1 MVSRKWLRWLLDFF
15 YYFTADTI
23 DTWDEEKLKEVVDR
37 KHGAKVMPKTEIVSN
52 IQSCSLCFN
61 FSRFASFS
69 CKLLRMVSM
78 AGSGSVQTEETSV
91 FTDTVYHLDLSSR
104 QRKSQRKKINQNLTL
119 QWNN

>member
-52 IQSCSLCFN
+52 IQSMQL
-61 FSRFASFS
+61 
-69 CKLLRMVSM
+69 
-78 AGSGSVQTEETSV
+78 V
-91 FTDTVYHLDLSSR
+91 F
-104 QRKSQRKKINQNLTL
+104 
-119 QWNN
+119 